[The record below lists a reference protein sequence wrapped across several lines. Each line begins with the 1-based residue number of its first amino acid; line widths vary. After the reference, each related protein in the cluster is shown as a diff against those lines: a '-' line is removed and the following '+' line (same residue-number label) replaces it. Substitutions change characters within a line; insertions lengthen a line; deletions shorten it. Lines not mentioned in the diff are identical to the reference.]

1 VLEAR
6 LRAVR
11 GRAVRV
17 HIVLDLGG
25 GISGG
30 PVSATIS
37 ARREAQR

>member
-6 LRAVR
+6 LRPLR

-17 HIVLDLGG
+17 HIVLDLAGG
-25 GISGG
+25 TSGG
-30 PVSATIS
+30 PVTATIS